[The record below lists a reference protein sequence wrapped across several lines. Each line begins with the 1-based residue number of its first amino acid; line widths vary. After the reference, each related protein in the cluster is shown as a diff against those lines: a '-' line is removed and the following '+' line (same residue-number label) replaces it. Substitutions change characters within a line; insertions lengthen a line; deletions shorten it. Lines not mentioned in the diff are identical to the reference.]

1 MRDLRRRERLLAIV
15 LTGTAGFVDAVGFLE
30 VGGYFVSFMSGNS
43 TRMVVDLAAGNLARA
58 GIAAAVLVSF
68 FLGAALG
75 ALVTRRHSLYDR
87 PTVLALVAGLLVA
100 GLGVQ
105 GFIDATVVGLPLAM
119 SLVSAAMGAMNS
131 VFHSGGVVSL
141 GVTYMTGAVVKS
153 AHSLVDALL
162 GGPWAPYRQQVAL
175 WASLAAGGVAGA
187 ALHVYWGAWAIG
199 LAAVVVCGAL
209 GVTVWLRR
217 RGLRMP

>member
-43 TRMVVDLAAGNLARA
+43 TRMVVDLADGDLGRA

-68 FLGAALG
+68 FLGAAAG

-87 PTVLALVAGLLVA
+87 PTVLALVAFLLLAGVALHGLT
-100 GLGVQ
+100 
-105 GFIDATVVGLPLAM
+105 DATVVGLPLAM
-119 SLVSAAMGAMNS
+119 AVVSAAMGAMNS

-141 GVTYMTGAVVKS
+141 GVTYMTGAVVKA
-153 AHSLVDALL
+153 AHSLVDALA
-162 GGPWAPYRQQVAL
+162 GGSWAPYRQQVAL
-175 WASLAAGGVAGA
+175 WGPLAAGGVAGA
-187 ALHVYWGAWAIG
+187 ALHVSWGAWA
-199 LAAVVVCGAL
+199 LAVAAAVVCGAL
-209 GVTVWLRR
+209 AVTLWLRR
-217 RGLRMP
+217 QALRAP